1 MENSKY
7 PASQKLQELIRMV
20 EKLYYQSDKLKDR
33 IDWENI
39 MKMPRYAGGHDDQ
52 MRGLLKDVTILGH
65 WNEGDYQGYVATCV
79 RLNDTG
85 EVVIYNDSYGSCS
98 GCDAWDGATDEDV
111 KQMCTQ
117 LACGAYIFKNLEDCI
132 YFLKHVDKET
142 SFDWDYDNVGI
153 RLLVEILN
161 SGADRVYD

>member
-1 MENSKY
+1 MGNLRY
-7 PASQKLQELIRMV
+7 PVLQKLQELIEMA

-98 GCDAWDGATDEDV
+98 GCDMWEDATDDDV
-111 KQMCTQ
+111 RQMCTQ
-117 LACGAYIFKNLEDCI
+117 LACGAYIFKNLGDCI
-132 YFLKHVDKET
+132 YFLKHIDKET
-142 SFDWDYDNVGI
+142 SFDWEYDNVGI